1 MTSDIQSK
9 SAQCND
15 AFHAYAALKRLQ
27 IAEPRLARNGYFTA
41 LVETAYARFRVLYEA
56 L

>member
-1 MTSDIQSK
+1 MTNDIQSK
-9 SAQCND
+9 TAQCNN

-27 IAEPRLARNGYFTA
+27 ADDPKLAKNPYYTA
-41 LVETAYARFRVLYEA
+41 LVDTAYARFHTLYEA